1 MHGKSTPSRRPTRPD
16 LAAMVA
22 PLGRALAAAELPI
35 LRTHDLTM
43 WAYAVLVGLGDEPVR
58 TQAALAQAVGADKTR
73 IIPILDDLQDRR
85 LISREPDPDDRRVRL
100 VSLTAKGRRV
110 RTSAQTAI
118 QRQENRL
125 LSRIPAADR
134 RAFLRVLRTLSTISA
149 EDITD
154 PSA

>member
-1 MHGKSTPSRRPTRPD
+1 
-16 LAAMVA
+16 MVA

-35 LRTHDLTM
+35 LRTHDLSM
-43 WAYAVLVGLGDEPVR
+43 WAYSVLVGLGDEPVR

-73 IIPILDDLQDRR
+73 IIPILDDLQDWG
-85 LISREPDPDDRRVRL
+85 LINREPDPDDRRVRL
-100 VSLTAKGRRV
+100 VSLTATGRRV

-118 QRQENRL
+118 QRQEDRL

-149 EDITD
+149 EDLTD